1 MTTLHTDENY
11 DEEIGDPS
19 ERLKI
24 CGQCEKGF
32 HQECSTTSCGC
43 PDSSH
48 KIKAVED
55 VALD

>member
-1 MTTLHTDENY
+1 MTTFHTEKTY
-11 DEEIGDPS
+11 DEEIGDPT

-24 CGQCEKGF
+24 CPRCESGY
-32 HQECSTTSCGC
+32 HHLCETTSCDC
-43 PDSSH
+43 TDSSH